1 MTADYLK
8 KLRSSL
14 SELTATELTC
24 LDDVAAPWS
33 SWLPCLRGL
42 PLHQVHAAVADAA
55 EATYPEECRL
65 WFIAG
70 LHCWMMSR
78 RHLQPWILYRISDA
92 PELHRCVSLLKEL
105 ESALQLH
112 DPRAVLTWNAVEGAV
127 HCCLLTQYPV
137 SVEHSVVY
145 MVLWLCRP
153 LMAVHASEFAIQYSM
168 LSYLRAVL
176 QNSPLQLQERLSDN
190 LNSDLIPGMRR
201 SGKSPPIQ
209 PGGIFLPA
217 LQEGPVAL
225 QDVYRDSRSYTLRTS
240 GHCWA
245 ESSSAQEPQV
255 APSAA
260 LYGDPVEIQDVPG
273 NDCTSAVLAERRLP
287 VESPM
292 QQETNVAGRNLVKLE
307 YSSGHEHDPARSVA
321 GHSLAAS
328 SSIQECEVAVSTV
341 LYVNPGELQIAHR
354 DNSSPA
360 LLTQA
365 VHLTE
370 SQKEQ
375 ELLLYLRAS
384 VLDDDEELQDVP
396 RDDFKPASGV
406 AVPLLGES
414 LLQQGPDVGVRV
426 PLHDPVELQ
435 GVSRHIDLNSSAA
448 ALGLA
453 NSSSQRGPEITL
465 RNRNRTSLRKS
476 QTSLRKSQTSLRK
489 SQTSLRKSQTS
500 LRKSQTSLRKSQT

>member
-78 RHLQPWILYRISDA
+78 RRLQPWILYRISDA
-92 PELHRCVSLLKEL
+92 PELHRCGPLLKEL
-105 ESALQLH
+105 ESPLQLH

-137 SVEHSVVY
+137 SWEHSVVY
-145 MVLWLCRP
+145 MVIWLCRP
-153 LMAVHASEFAIQYSM
+153 LMAVHASEFAVQYSM

-217 LQEGPVAL
+217 LQEDPVAL
-225 QDVYRDSRSYTLRTS
+225 QDVYRDSRSYTLRTG

-255 APSAA
+255 APNAA
-260 LYGDPVEIQDVPG
+260 LYGDPVEIQDAPG

-328 SSIQECEVAVSTV
+328 SSIQECEVAVSADMYYMDPV
-341 LYVNPGELQIAHR
+341 EIQGAPRH
-354 DNSSPA
+354 DPSSA
-360 LLTQA
+360 LLTQ
-365 VHLTE
+365 VLHLAAPE
-370 SQKEQ
+370 PPLGSS
-375 ELLLYLRAS
+375 LSDYS
-384 VLDDDEELQDVP
+384 EELQCAP
-396 RDDFKPASGV
+396 SDDFMPAFSTF
-406 AVPLLGES
+406 VPLLAES
-414 LLQQGPDVGVRV
+414 SSQQEPYHGVRA
-426 PLHDPVELQ
+426 PLHEPVELQ
-435 GVSRHIDLNSSAA
+435 GVSRCIDLNFYAA
-448 ALGLA
+448 EHGLA
-453 NSSSQRGPEITL
+453 
-465 RNRNRTSLRKS
+465 
-476 QTSLRKSQTSLRK
+476 
-489 SQTSLRKSQTS
+489 
-500 LRKSQTSLRKSQT
+500 